1 MHRRART
8 VRTRIAELRLPAP
21 ERRAARAEREAEAAI
36 AAERYP
42 SVCYLELRRAA
53 IEAEHRRWNWL
64 GDWR

>member
-1 MHRRART
+1 MHSRARM
-8 VRTRIAELRLPAP
+8 VRERIAELRLPAP
-21 ERRAARAEREAEAAI
+21 ERRAARAEREVEAAM

-42 SVCYLELRRAA
+42 AVCFHELRRAA